1 MSSSPNSESPE
12 TLLTEWM
19 LMCRHR
25 KRLHN
30 EAYKYY
36 KRYADTSILSAII
49 LGSTA
54 GILNIGL
61 GAIEPISFV
70 AVNIAQ
76 ICLGAAGLASTAIIT
91 ASKQLEFEKN
101 ALDHLEHAGKYSEI
115 HRSIRAE
122 LVLLRMH
129 DSAFASNTD
138 FMKAIQ
144 HEIDRIEESAPSTAF
159 IEVKIGAKCT
169 ASPTPSPGT
178 SVV

>member
-1 MSSSPNSESPE
+1 MNVKYVEKSKERVARD
-12 TLLTEWM
+12 TLTEWM

-36 KRYADTSILSAII
+36 KMYTDTSILSAII
-49 LGSTA
+49 LGSTSA
-54 GILNIGL
+54 ILNIGL

-76 ICLGAAGLASTAIIT
+76 ISLGGAVGLTSTAIIT

-101 ALDHLEHAGKYSEI
+101 ALEHLEHAGKYSEI
-115 HRSIRAE
+115 HMIQAE
-122 LVLLRMH
+122 LVLLRMN
-129 DSAFASNTD
+129 DSSFASNTD

-144 HEIDRIEESAPSTAF
+144 HEIDRIEESAPSIPGF
-159 IEVKIGAKCT
+159 IEAKIGLKYNV
-169 ASPTPSPGT
+169 SPS
-178 SVV
+178 